1 MDIVIFADTR
11 EKDII
16 ELLKK
21 HDCHVVEKM
30 LEVADFV
37 VYEDIG
43 VERKRAED
51 FVQSMID
58 GRLFEQMENL
68 TDSFERPLLIIEG
81 SNLYDRDVHENA
93 IRGALA
99 SVALDYGVPMI
110 WTRDKQDTAALL
122 YRIAKREQ
130 SAKEKIFSVKGRRKP
145 LEGRSLQEYI
155 VSSLPGIGPM
165 TAKNLLAR
173 FGSVEKIFAADEKAL
188 MDVDKIGK
196 KKAKLIRET
205 VSKAYEDK

>member
-21 HDCHVVEKM
+21 HDCRVVEKM
-30 LEVADFV
+30 LEVADFI

-51 FVQSMID
+51 FVQSIID

-81 SNLYDRDVHENA
+81 NNLYDRNVHENA

-122 YRIAKREQ
+122 YQIAKREQ
-130 SAKEKIFSVKGRRKP
+130 SAKKKIFSVKGKRKP
-145 LEGRSLQEYI
+145 LEGKNLQEYI

-165 TAKNLLAR
+165 TAKNLLAK
-173 FGSVEKIFAADEKAL
+173 FGSVEKIFTADEKEL

-196 KKAKLIRET
+196 KKAKLIRDT
-205 VSKAYEDK
+205 VSRIYEDK